1 MNCTPF
7 PFCPT
12 APLIHWPWGG
22 PFTGLIA
29 LGLFILWI
37 WTLVDVLTK
46 ESDENSNRLIW
57 GLIVGLTYVIGA
69 IIYLIVRR
77 PERIKKSGNQK

>member
-12 APLIHWPWGG
+12 GPLIHWRWGG
-22 PFTGLIA
+22 FFTGLIS
-29 LGLFILWI
+29 LGLFALWI

-57 GLIVGLTYVIGA
+57 GLVVGLTYVIGA
-69 IIYLIVRR
+69 IIYLIARR
-77 PERIKKSGNQK
+77 PERIRKLGR